1 MQVAQKNMQILK
13 SIKIHLHCIYDIY
26 VYTYTY
32 IDAYTMM
39 SRTNASNEDHRLNRN
54 HKDIQDITVWIN

>member
-1 MQVAQKNMQILK
+1 MQVSQKNMQILK
-13 SIKIHLHCIYDIY
+13 SIKIHLHCIYD
-26 VYTYTY
+26 
-32 IDAYTMM
+32 AYTTM